1 MLKPLKESLLN
12 DGINER
18 RPRCSQKKCDVTDLT
33 RTTVVTLHTYPSVRG
48 AALDEELRLQ
58 EGGSGKGNK
67 AGQKSNT
74 RETEQ
79 KRVVVQ

>member
-1 MLKPLKESLLN
+1 MLKKSSELN

-18 RPRCSQKKCDVTDLT
+18 RPKCTQKNCDVTDLIWM
-33 RTTVVTLHTYPSVRG
+33 TVVTLHTYPSVRG
-48 AALDEELRLQ
+48 AALDEALRLQ

-74 RETEQ
+74 HETKR